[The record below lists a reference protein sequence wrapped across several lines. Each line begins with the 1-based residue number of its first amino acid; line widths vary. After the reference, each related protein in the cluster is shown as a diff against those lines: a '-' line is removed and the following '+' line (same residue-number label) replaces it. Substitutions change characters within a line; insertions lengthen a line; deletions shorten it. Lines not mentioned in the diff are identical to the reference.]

1 MHKWVLTIS
10 IRLEIFMTYI
20 SSYYIMKFIFVPR
33 AFFFFWELLELCRK
47 EVKRE
52 KVNEGEREA
61 SVPATF
67 IHDPFQGRG
76 SSFPDWQSG
85 TSHHSKMKPHS
96 IKVKVTHFIYGKGG
110 QILWGVKCYF
120 SILRNGNR
128 DDAVSSYRLTKNDTV
143 FHLFYKPI

>member
-1 MHKWVLTIS
+1 MS
-10 IRLEIFMTYI
+10 INYFYQTWNFHDLHFFILYYEVYI
-20 SSYYIMKFIFVPR
+20 RSQSI
-33 AFFFFWELLELCRK
+33 FFFWELLELCRK

-67 IHDPFQGRG
+67 IHDPYQGRG